1 MHTSPRLSPR
11 AHVLVVL
18 ALLMALGASVP
29 VAVSWGAAPIPVA
42 DTARFLWAAVTGG
55 AISTADFTDYTVIL
69 QLRTPRVLLAA
80 VLGAGL
86 SALGI
91 AAQAMVRNPLADPF
105 ILGISSGA
113 AVGASAVVSWGLF
126 AALGSLALSAAAFV
140 GALAASVLV
149 YLLSRTPGGVAPVR
163 LILTGVVLSFG
174 FLALMSAIVFFDAR
188 GDAARTVMFWM
199 LGSLGAATWQQ
210 LPLPAA
216 ATALCLAWRAR
227 DLDTLSMGDGSAASL
242 GVDPDRMRGQL
253 FALTVLGTATLVSVS
268 GTIGFV
274 GLVVPHA
281 TRIVLGPAHRRAVLV
296 APLVGAL
303 SMVWVDLLSRVA
315 VPPRELPLG
324 VVTALVGVPVF
335 LVLMRRSGY
344 VFGGSRRPRARPAWS
359 CGRCGSTS
367 PGAPWCRASRCG
379 WPRGTSWDWSVPT
392 AAGSPPS

>member
-1 MHTSPRLSPR
+1 MTTTPRFSPR
-11 AHVLVVL
+11 AHALLVL
-18 ALLMALGASVP
+18 ALLVALGPSVP
-29 VAVSWGAAPIPVA
+29 AAVSWGAAEIPVA
-42 DTARFLWAAVTGG
+42 DTARFFWAALTGG
-55 AISTADFTDYTVIL
+55 AIPAADFTDYTVVL
-69 QLRTPRVLLAA
+69 QIRTPRVLLAA
-80 VLGAGL
+80 VVGAGL
-86 SALGI
+86 SALDI

-126 AALGSLALSAAAFV
+126 AALGGLALSAAAFL
-140 GALAASVLV
+140 GALAASALV

-174 FLALMSAIVFFDAR
+174 FQALMSAIVFFDAK

-210 LPLPAA
+210 LPLPVA
-216 ATALCLAWRAR
+216 ATALCLAWLAWRAQ

-242 GVDPDRMRGQL
+242 GVDPDWMRVQL
-253 FALTVLGTATLVSVS
+253 FALTVLGTATLVSVA

-281 TRIVLGPAHRRAVLV
+281 TRIVLGPAHRRAVVV

-303 SMVWVDLLSRVA
+303 FIVWVDLLSRVA

-324 VVTALVGVPVF
+324 VVTALIGVPVF
-335 LVLMRRSGY
+335 LVLMRRAGY
-344 VFGGSRRPRARPAWS
+344 VFGGSR
-359 CGRCGSTS
+359 
-367 PGAPWCRASRCG
+367 
-379 WPRGTSWDWSVPT
+379 
-392 AAGSPPS
+392 